1 MAGKTKSQKKKALD
15 MRSKMYLVLALCSVM
30 LLVSVG
36 ISLVLIGGIDL
47 GGADAQSVSTV
58 DSASMV
64 VESGYNKEENTI
76 DTQAYTST
84 ILEQAA
90 DAGDS
95 YVDETLFLGDS
106 NTARMYRMF
115 DYCSYDNAIG
125 SVGMTA
131 KSLATF
137 ACVQV
142 STSSG
147 YITMPQAVAKL
158 QPRRV
163 ILTFGTNDLNPGYKA
178 ADFVK
183 NYQTG
188 IEAIVTAYPSVDV
201 IVNAIPPIGQQHSNQ
216 SLTQTQVDEYNK
228 ALVEMC
234 QEKGWKFL
242 NSAEVLK
249 DSVTGYAKSGYVET
263 SDGIH
268 LTRTAMDA
276 LFNYIR
282 THSYITE
289 DDRPALTTIPKHTG
303 DKDAVVYTVP
313 VVVPAETAT
322 PEPEATEEPADSEST
337 SDSYVETTPT
347 PTPEVTATP
356 SPTPAPTM
364 AVYDEV
370 SFDDWRDGADCT
382 MPDYTFS
389 APHKPQPQEQVT
401 WPTDGVT
408 LCYNAK
414 TLEEAAE
421 IFHTTVENLKELNP
435 DWQDKYSRAIG
446 CYWALKVQAEPYT
459 LPMNNVVTVTVNA
472 PWVESYYDRTEV
484 CDVPAS
490 LDKQARAV
498 LASAYYFQYHWWG
511 MHAGF
516 MPYEKLAEPVGF
528 FNYRAADGAFYTRFS
543 EFGSFLHTVYSDA
556 WVDDMLSMDPAPFA
570 EGEND
575 TILTLDGDCGGNIAY
590 CGHLFTEP
598 ELQPDGSLAFWQ
610 LSLTCESDD
619 FKGWAGEET
628 IVPDTATVTTV
639 RLVPTENG
647 WRVDALE
654 LPS

>member
-47 GGADAQSVSTV
+47 DGADAQSVSTV

-84 ILEQAA
+84 ILEQSA

-131 KSLATF
+131 KSLVTF

-183 NYQTG
+183 NYRTG
-188 IEAIVTAYPSVDV
+188 IEAIVTAYPSVDI

-234 QEKGWKFL
+234 QEKDWKFL

-313 VVVPAETAT
+313 VVSSSSTATATAT
-322 PEPEATEEPADSEST
+322 PEPTEEPADSEST

-356 SPTPAPTM
+356 SPTPEVMATPSPTP
-364 AVYDEV
+364 EV
-370 SFDDWRDGADCT
+370 TATPSPT
-382 MPDYTFS
+382 P
-389 APHKPQPQEQVT
+389 EVT
-401 WPTDGVT
+401 ATPSPTPYIEEPPPTPTVEPPPTD
-408 LCYNAK
+408 
-414 TLEEAAE
+414 
-421 IFHTTVENLKELNP
+421 
-435 DWQDKYSRAIG
+435 
-446 CYWALKVQAEPYT
+446 
-459 LPMNNVVTVTVNA
+459 
-472 PWVESYYDRTEV
+472 
-484 CDVPAS
+484 
-490 LDKQARAV
+490 
-498 LASAYYFQYHWWG
+498 
-511 MHAGF
+511 
-516 MPYEKLAEPVGF
+516 
-528 FNYRAADGAFYTRFS
+528 
-543 EFGSFLHTVYSDA
+543 
-556 WVDDMLSMDPAPFA
+556 
-570 EGEND
+570 D
-575 TILTLDGDCGGNIAY
+575 T
-590 CGHLFTEP
+590 
-598 ELQPDGSLAFWQ
+598 
-610 LSLTCESDD
+610 
-619 FKGWAGEET
+619 
-628 IVPDTATVTTV
+628 
-639 RLVPTENG
+639 PTETTT
-647 WRVDALE
+647 E
-654 LPS
+654 

>member
-1 MAGKTKSQKKKALD
+1 MAGKTKPKKKKALD

-36 ISLVLIGGIDL
+36 ISLVLIGGISL
-47 GGADAQSVSTV
+47 GGADAQTVSTV

-64 VESGYNKEENTI
+64 VESGYDKEENTI

-84 ILEQAA
+84 ILEQTA
-90 DAGDS
+90 DAGEG

-131 KSLATF
+131 KSLASF

-163 ILTFGTNDLNPGYKA
+163 ILTFGTNDLNPSYKA

-188 IEAIVTAYPSVDV
+188 IEAIVTAYPSVDI

-234 QEKGWKFL
+234 QAKGWKFL

-313 VVVPAETAT
+313 VVSSSSTATATAT
-322 PEPEATEEPADSEST
+322 PEPTEEPADSEST
-337 SDSYVETTPT
+337 SDDYTEATPT

-356 SPTPAPTM
+356 SPTPEVTATPSPTPYIEEPTPTPEVTATPSPTPYIEEPAPTPY
-364 AVYDEV
+364 VE
-370 SFDDWRDGADCT
+370 
-382 MPDYTFS
+382 PDS
-389 APHKPQPQEQVT
+389 APADAP
-401 WPTDGVT
+401 
-408 LCYNAK
+408 
-414 TLEEAAE
+414 AE
-421 IFHTTVENLKELNP
+421 TT
-435 DWQDKYSRAIG
+435 
-446 CYWALKVQAEPYT
+446 
-459 LPMNNVVTVTVNA
+459 
-472 PWVESYYDRTEV
+472 TE
-484 CDVPAS
+484 
-490 LDKQARAV
+490 
-498 LASAYYFQYHWWG
+498 
-511 MHAGF
+511 
-516 MPYEKLAEPVGF
+516 
-528 FNYRAADGAFYTRFS
+528 
-543 EFGSFLHTVYSDA
+543 
-556 WVDDMLSMDPAPFA
+556 
-570 EGEND
+570 
-575 TILTLDGDCGGNIAY
+575 
-590 CGHLFTEP
+590 
-598 ELQPDGSLAFWQ
+598 
-610 LSLTCESDD
+610 
-619 FKGWAGEET
+619 
-628 IVPDTATVTTV
+628 
-639 RLVPTENG
+639 
-647 WRVDALE
+647 
-654 LPS
+654 

>member
-1 MAGKTKSQKKKALD
+1 MAGKTQSQKKKALD

-36 ISLVLIGGIDL
+36 ISLVLIGGIGL

-84 ILEQAA
+84 ILEQTA

-188 IEAIVTAYPSVDV
+188 IEAIITAYPSVDI

-234 QEKGWKFL
+234 QTKGWKFL

-313 VVVPAETAT
+313 VVSSTATATATAT
-322 PEPEATEEPADSEST
+322 PEPTEEPADSAESSEST
-337 SDSYVETTPT
+337 EYTEPT

-356 SPTPAPTM
+356 SPTPEVTATPSPTPYIEEPTPTPEVTATPSPTPYIEEPAPTPY
-364 AVYDEV
+364 VE
-370 SFDDWRDGADCT
+370 
-382 MPDYTFS
+382 PDS
-389 APHKPQPQEQVT
+389 APADAP
-401 WPTDGVT
+401 
-408 LCYNAK
+408 
-414 TLEEAAE
+414 AE
-421 IFHTTVENLKELNP
+421 TT
-435 DWQDKYSRAIG
+435 
-446 CYWALKVQAEPYT
+446 
-459 LPMNNVVTVTVNA
+459 
-472 PWVESYYDRTEV
+472 TE
-484 CDVPAS
+484 
-490 LDKQARAV
+490 
-498 LASAYYFQYHWWG
+498 
-511 MHAGF
+511 
-516 MPYEKLAEPVGF
+516 
-528 FNYRAADGAFYTRFS
+528 
-543 EFGSFLHTVYSDA
+543 
-556 WVDDMLSMDPAPFA
+556 
-570 EGEND
+570 
-575 TILTLDGDCGGNIAY
+575 
-590 CGHLFTEP
+590 
-598 ELQPDGSLAFWQ
+598 
-610 LSLTCESDD
+610 
-619 FKGWAGEET
+619 
-628 IVPDTATVTTV
+628 
-639 RLVPTENG
+639 
-647 WRVDALE
+647 
-654 LPS
+654 

>member
-1 MAGKTKSQKKKALD
+1 MAGKTQSQKKKALD

-36 ISLVLIGGIDL
+36 ISLVLIGGIGL

-84 ILEQAA
+84 ILEQTS

-131 KSLATF
+131 KSLVTF

-188 IEAIVTAYPSVDV
+188 IEAIVTAYPSVDI

-234 QEKGWKFL
+234 KEKDWKFL

-313 VVVPAETAT
+313 VVSSSSTATATAT
-322 PEPEATEEPADSEST
+322 PEPTEEPANSEST

-347 PTPEVTATP
+347 PTPEVTAAPSPTPEVTAAPSPTPEVTATP
-356 SPTPAPTM
+356 SPTPEVTATPSPTPYIEEPTPTPT
-364 AVYDEV
+364 VE
-370 SFDDWRDGADCT
+370 
-382 MPDYTFS
+382 P
-389 APHKPQPQEQVT
+389 P
-401 WPTDGVT
+401 PTD
-408 LCYNAK
+408 
-414 TLEEAAE
+414 
-421 IFHTTVENLKELNP
+421 
-435 DWQDKYSRAIG
+435 
-446 CYWALKVQAEPYT
+446 
-459 LPMNNVVTVTVNA
+459 
-472 PWVESYYDRTEV
+472 
-484 CDVPAS
+484 
-490 LDKQARAV
+490 
-498 LASAYYFQYHWWG
+498 
-511 MHAGF
+511 
-516 MPYEKLAEPVGF
+516 
-528 FNYRAADGAFYTRFS
+528 
-543 EFGSFLHTVYSDA
+543 
-556 WVDDMLSMDPAPFA
+556 
-570 EGEND
+570 D
-575 TILTLDGDCGGNIAY
+575 T
-590 CGHLFTEP
+590 
-598 ELQPDGSLAFWQ
+598 
-610 LSLTCESDD
+610 
-619 FKGWAGEET
+619 
-628 IVPDTATVTTV
+628 
-639 RLVPTENG
+639 PTETTT
-647 WRVDALE
+647 E
-654 LPS
+654 

>member
-84 ILEQAA
+84 ILEQTA

-183 NYQTG
+183 NYRTG
-188 IEAIVTAYPSVDV
+188 IEAIVTAYPSVDI

-313 VVVPAETAT
+313 VVSSSSTATATAT
-322 PEPEATEEPADSEST
+322 PEPTEEPADSEST

-356 SPTPAPTM
+356 SPTPEVTPTPP
-364 AVYDEV
+364 E
-370 SFDDWRDGADCT
+370 ST
-382 MPDYTFS
+382 
-389 APHKPQPQEQVT
+389 E
-401 WPTDGVT
+401 PTPT
-408 LCYNAK
+408 PP
-414 TLEEAAE
+414 EP
-421 IFHTTVENLKELNP
+421 TTEPTPTPPEP
-435 DWQDKYSRAIG
+435 T
-446 CYWALKVQAEPYT
+446 AEPT
-459 LPMNNVVTVTVNA
+459 PTPPENTSDA
-472 PWVESYYDRTEV
+472 
-484 CDVPAS
+484 DVPA
-490 LDKQARAV
+490 
-498 LASAYYFQYHWWG
+498 G
-511 MHAGF
+511 
-516 MPYEKLAEPVGF
+516 
-528 FNYRAADGAFYTRFS
+528 NDGT
-543 EFGSFLHTVYSDA
+543 
-556 WVDDMLSMDPAPFA
+556 
-570 EGEND
+570 
-575 TILTLDGDCGGNIAY
+575 
-590 CGHLFTEP
+590 
-598 ELQPDGSLAFWQ
+598 QP
-610 LSLTCESDD
+610 T
-619 FKGWAGEET
+619 
-628 IVPDTATVTTV
+628 
-639 RLVPTENG
+639 
-647 WRVDALE
+647 
-654 LPS
+654 

>member
-47 GGADAQSVSTV
+47 GGTDAQSVSTV

-84 ILEQAA
+84 ILEQSA

-188 IEAIVTAYPSVDV
+188 IEAIVTAYPSVDI

-234 QEKGWKFL
+234 QKKGWKFL

-313 VVVPAETAT
+313 VVSSSSTATATAT
-322 PEPEATEEPADSEST
+322 PEPEATEIPASSEAEAT
-337 SDSYVETTPT
+337 A
-347 PTPEVTATP
+347 TPEPEVTATPEPTATP
-356 SPTPAPTM
+356 SPTPEPTAEPTPAPTPEPT
-364 AVYDEV
+364 A
-370 SFDDWRDGADCT
+370 
-382 MPDYTFS
+382 
-389 APHKPQPQEQVT
+389 APTPE
-401 WPTDGVT
+401 PT
-408 LCYNAK
+408 
-414 TLEEAAE
+414 
-421 IFHTTVENLKELNP
+421 
-435 DWQDKYSRAIG
+435 
-446 CYWALKVQAEPYT
+446 AEPT
-459 LPMNNVVTVTVNA
+459 PTPPENTSDA
-472 PWVESYYDRTEV
+472 
-484 CDVPAS
+484 DVPA
-490 LDKQARAV
+490 
-498 LASAYYFQYHWWG
+498 G
-511 MHAGF
+511 
-516 MPYEKLAEPVGF
+516 
-528 FNYRAADGAFYTRFS
+528 NDGT
-543 EFGSFLHTVYSDA
+543 
-556 WVDDMLSMDPAPFA
+556 
-570 EGEND
+570 
-575 TILTLDGDCGGNIAY
+575 
-590 CGHLFTEP
+590 
-598 ELQPDGSLAFWQ
+598 QP
-610 LSLTCESDD
+610 T
-619 FKGWAGEET
+619 
-628 IVPDTATVTTV
+628 
-639 RLVPTENG
+639 
-647 WRVDALE
+647 
-654 LPS
+654 

>member
-1 MAGKTKSQKKKALD
+1 MAGKTQSQKKKVLD

-36 ISLVLIGGIDL
+36 ISLVLIGGIGL

-84 ILEQAA
+84 ILEQTA

-131 KSLATF
+131 KSLVTF

-183 NYQTG
+183 NYRTG
-188 IEAIVTAYPSVDV
+188 IEAIVTAYPSVDI

-313 VVVPAETAT
+313 VVSSSSTATATAT
-322 PEPEATEEPADSEST
+322 PEPTEEPADSEST

-356 SPTPAPTM
+356 SPTPEVTPTPP
-364 AVYDEV
+364 E
-370 SFDDWRDGADCT
+370 ST
-382 MPDYTFS
+382 
-389 APHKPQPQEQVT
+389 E
-401 WPTDGVT
+401 PTPT
-408 LCYNAK
+408 PP
-414 TLEEAAE
+414 EP
-421 IFHTTVENLKELNP
+421 TTEPTPTPPEP
-435 DWQDKYSRAIG
+435 T
-446 CYWALKVQAEPYT
+446 AEPT
-459 LPMNNVVTVTVNA
+459 PTPPENTSDA
-472 PWVESYYDRTEV
+472 
-484 CDVPAS
+484 DVPA
-490 LDKQARAV
+490 
-498 LASAYYFQYHWWG
+498 G
-511 MHAGF
+511 
-516 MPYEKLAEPVGF
+516 
-528 FNYRAADGAFYTRFS
+528 NDGT
-543 EFGSFLHTVYSDA
+543 
-556 WVDDMLSMDPAPFA
+556 
-570 EGEND
+570 
-575 TILTLDGDCGGNIAY
+575 
-590 CGHLFTEP
+590 
-598 ELQPDGSLAFWQ
+598 QP
-610 LSLTCESDD
+610 T
-619 FKGWAGEET
+619 
-628 IVPDTATVTTV
+628 
-639 RLVPTENG
+639 
-647 WRVDALE
+647 
-654 LPS
+654 

>member
-1 MAGKTKSQKKKALD
+1 MAGKTKPKKKKALD

-36 ISLVLIGGIDL
+36 ISLVLIGGISL
-47 GGADAQSVSTV
+47 GGADAQTVSTV

-131 KSLATF
+131 KSLASF
-137 ACVQV
+137 ACVQL
-142 STSSG
+142 STASG
-147 YITMPQAVAKL
+147 YVTMPQAVAKL

-163 ILTFGTNDLNPGYKA
+163 ILTFGTNDLNPSYKA

-188 IEAIVTAYPSVDV
+188 IEAIVTAYPSVDI

-234 QEKGWKFL
+234 QTKGWKFL

-313 VVVPAETAT
+313 VVSSTSTATATAT
-322 PEPEATEEPADSEST
+322 PEPTEEPADSEESSEST
-337 SDSYVETTPT
+337 EYTEPT

-356 SPTPAPTM
+356 SPTPEVTATPSPTPYIEEPTPTPEVTATPSPTPYIEEPAPTPY
-364 AVYDEV
+364 VE
-370 SFDDWRDGADCT
+370 
-382 MPDYTFS
+382 PDS
-389 APHKPQPQEQVT
+389 APADAP
-401 WPTDGVT
+401 
-408 LCYNAK
+408 
-414 TLEEAAE
+414 AE
-421 IFHTTVENLKELNP
+421 TT
-435 DWQDKYSRAIG
+435 
-446 CYWALKVQAEPYT
+446 
-459 LPMNNVVTVTVNA
+459 
-472 PWVESYYDRTEV
+472 TE
-484 CDVPAS
+484 
-490 LDKQARAV
+490 
-498 LASAYYFQYHWWG
+498 
-511 MHAGF
+511 
-516 MPYEKLAEPVGF
+516 
-528 FNYRAADGAFYTRFS
+528 
-543 EFGSFLHTVYSDA
+543 
-556 WVDDMLSMDPAPFA
+556 
-570 EGEND
+570 
-575 TILTLDGDCGGNIAY
+575 
-590 CGHLFTEP
+590 
-598 ELQPDGSLAFWQ
+598 
-610 LSLTCESDD
+610 
-619 FKGWAGEET
+619 
-628 IVPDTATVTTV
+628 
-639 RLVPTENG
+639 
-647 WRVDALE
+647 
-654 LPS
+654 

>member
-1 MAGKTKSQKKKALD
+1 MAGKTQSQKKKALD

-36 ISLVLIGGIDL
+36 ISLVLIGGIGL

-84 ILEQAA
+84 ILEQSA

-131 KSLATF
+131 KSLVTF

-188 IEAIVTAYPSVDV
+188 IEAIVTAYPSVDI

-276 LFNYIR
+276 LFTYIR

-313 VVVPAETAT
+313 VVSSSSTATATAT
-322 PEPEATEEPADSEST
+322 PEPTEEPANSEST

-356 SPTPAPTM
+356 SPTPEVTPTPP
-364 AVYDEV
+364 E
-370 SFDDWRDGADCT
+370 ST
-382 MPDYTFS
+382 
-389 APHKPQPQEQVT
+389 E
-401 WPTDGVT
+401 PTPT
-408 LCYNAK
+408 PP
-414 TLEEAAE
+414 EP
-421 IFHTTVENLKELNP
+421 TTEPTPTPPEP
-435 DWQDKYSRAIG
+435 T
-446 CYWALKVQAEPYT
+446 AEPT
-459 LPMNNVVTVTVNA
+459 PTPPENTSDA
-472 PWVESYYDRTEV
+472 
-484 CDVPAS
+484 DVPA
-490 LDKQARAV
+490 
-498 LASAYYFQYHWWG
+498 G
-511 MHAGF
+511 
-516 MPYEKLAEPVGF
+516 
-528 FNYRAADGAFYTRFS
+528 NDGT
-543 EFGSFLHTVYSDA
+543 
-556 WVDDMLSMDPAPFA
+556 
-570 EGEND
+570 
-575 TILTLDGDCGGNIAY
+575 
-590 CGHLFTEP
+590 
-598 ELQPDGSLAFWQ
+598 QP
-610 LSLTCESDD
+610 T
-619 FKGWAGEET
+619 
-628 IVPDTATVTTV
+628 
-639 RLVPTENG
+639 
-647 WRVDALE
+647 
-654 LPS
+654 

>member
-84 ILEQAA
+84 ILEQSA

-131 KSLATF
+131 KSLVTF

-183 NYQTG
+183 NYRTG
-188 IEAIVTAYPSVDV
+188 IEAIVTAYPSVDI

-234 QEKGWKFL
+234 QEKDWKFL

-276 LFNYIR
+276 LFTYIR

-313 VVVPAETAT
+313 VVSSSSTAAATAT
-322 PEPEATEEPADSEST
+322 PEPTEEPAGSEST

-356 SPTPAPTM
+356 SPTPEVTAAPSPTP
-364 AVYDEV
+364 EV
-370 SFDDWRDGADCT
+370 TATPSPT
-382 MPDYTFS
+382 P
-389 APHKPQPQEQVT
+389 EVT
-401 WPTDGVT
+401 ATPSPTPYIEEPPPTPTVEPPPTD
-408 LCYNAK
+408 
-414 TLEEAAE
+414 
-421 IFHTTVENLKELNP
+421 
-435 DWQDKYSRAIG
+435 
-446 CYWALKVQAEPYT
+446 
-459 LPMNNVVTVTVNA
+459 
-472 PWVESYYDRTEV
+472 
-484 CDVPAS
+484 
-490 LDKQARAV
+490 
-498 LASAYYFQYHWWG
+498 
-511 MHAGF
+511 
-516 MPYEKLAEPVGF
+516 
-528 FNYRAADGAFYTRFS
+528 
-543 EFGSFLHTVYSDA
+543 
-556 WVDDMLSMDPAPFA
+556 
-570 EGEND
+570 D
-575 TILTLDGDCGGNIAY
+575 T
-590 CGHLFTEP
+590 
-598 ELQPDGSLAFWQ
+598 
-610 LSLTCESDD
+610 
-619 FKGWAGEET
+619 
-628 IVPDTATVTTV
+628 
-639 RLVPTENG
+639 PTETTT
-647 WRVDALE
+647 E
-654 LPS
+654 

>member
-1 MAGKTKSQKKKALD
+1 MAGKTQSQKKKALD

-36 ISLVLIGGIDL
+36 ISLVLIGGIGL

-84 ILEQAA
+84 ILEQTA

-131 KSLATF
+131 KSLAAF

-188 IEAIVTAYPSVDV
+188 IEAIVTAYPSVDI

-313 VVVPAETAT
+313 VVSSSSTATATAT
-322 PEPEATEEPADSEST
+322 PEPTEEPADSEST
-337 SDSYVETTPT
+337 SESYVETTPT

-356 SPTPAPTM
+356 SPTPEVTPTPP
-364 AVYDEV
+364 E
-370 SFDDWRDGADCT
+370 ST
-382 MPDYTFS
+382 
-389 APHKPQPQEQVT
+389 E
-401 WPTDGVT
+401 PTPT
-408 LCYNAK
+408 PP
-414 TLEEAAE
+414 EP
-421 IFHTTVENLKELNP
+421 TTEPTPTPPEP
-435 DWQDKYSRAIG
+435 T
-446 CYWALKVQAEPYT
+446 AEPT
-459 LPMNNVVTVTVNA
+459 PTPPENTSDA
-472 PWVESYYDRTEV
+472 
-484 CDVPAS
+484 DVPA
-490 LDKQARAV
+490 
-498 LASAYYFQYHWWG
+498 G
-511 MHAGF
+511 
-516 MPYEKLAEPVGF
+516 
-528 FNYRAADGAFYTRFS
+528 NDGT
-543 EFGSFLHTVYSDA
+543 
-556 WVDDMLSMDPAPFA
+556 
-570 EGEND
+570 
-575 TILTLDGDCGGNIAY
+575 
-590 CGHLFTEP
+590 
-598 ELQPDGSLAFWQ
+598 QP
-610 LSLTCESDD
+610 T
-619 FKGWAGEET
+619 
-628 IVPDTATVTTV
+628 
-639 RLVPTENG
+639 
-647 WRVDALE
+647 
-654 LPS
+654 